1 MPRPNTLLVTT
12 SMIADHDRG
21 VIMKRQILL
30 AIALCAALAVVA
42 TPVARQPG
50 DTAYQ
55 PKRINKAIELIESGE
70 PVYYFQF
77 PGGGYEDGKRF
88 AQTWADAIGYN
99 VEQAPFS
106 VVEFKAFMQ
115 GLIDGG
121 PTKSGHR
128 TPTVIVTLP
137 VGGIDEATVRAN
149 YWMVEQVLA
158 AGAHGILMV
167 HMRDEGA
174 TRALV
179 QAARYPNAPKAP
191 GIGEGLRGSGGQRLA
206 AEMWGISAA
215 EYVRKADPWPLNP
228 EGELLLGFKP
238 EDRAALEV
246 IDQTMAVPGVGVVE
260 WGPSDMMMSY
270 GLLRETGVAYPQEVL
285 DARSRILEA
294 ARRNNVLFSE
304 VGTNADNVVE
314 RIDDGI
320 LFHFANEDG
329 ARVGREHTG
338 RVMPY

>member
-1 MPRPNTLLVTT
+1 MMRQGSVLLVT
-12 SMIADHDRG
+12 
-21 VIMKRQILL
+21 
-30 AIALCAALAVVA
+30 AIAAFAIVA
-42 TPVARQPG
+42 TTAARQSG
-50 DTAYQ
+50 DSGYTPQ
-55 PKRINKAIELIESGE
+55 RINKAIELLEAGE

-77 PGGGYEDGKRF
+77 RGGGYEDGRRF

-106 VVEFKAFMQ
+106 TVEFKAFMQ

-128 TPTVIVTLP
+128 TPAVIVTLP

-158 AGAHGILMV
+158 AGAHGVLMV

-174 TRALV
+174 TRAFV
-179 QAARYPNAPKAP
+179 QAARYPHAPKTP
-191 GIGEGLRGSGGQRLA
+191 GIGEGLRGSGGQGLA

-246 IDQTMAVPGVGVVE
+246 IDQTMAVPGIGMVE

-270 GLLRETGVAYPQEVL
+270 GLLRTPGVAYPQEVV
-285 DARSRILEA
+285 DARNRILQV
-294 ARRNNVLFSE
+294 ARQNNVIFSE
-304 VGTNADNVVE
+304 VGTNAANVIE
-314 RIDDGI
+314 RVDDGI
-320 LFHFANEDG
+320 MFHFANEEG
-329 ARVGREHTG
+329 ARIGRQHTG